1 MPAPDAI
8 IQYGDIPEATL
19 VDEPNLLVS
28 SLTFNPTRTKREYP
42 GANGAIR
49 GVQYRNP
56 IMSIAFQ
63 ATISTQAG
71 IAIAGPGDEITELA
85 NFESTTHGFDPTV
98 GVLILEDPSQE
109 LSTENANTLSGTIF
123 HYPFVTN

>member
-8 IQYGDIPEATL
+8 IDYGDIPEASL

-28 SLTFNPTRTKREYP
+28 SLTFNPTREKREYK
-42 GANGAIR
+42 GATGAVR

-63 ATISTQAG
+63 ATISIEAG
-71 IAIAGPGDEITELA
+71 IAIAHPGDEIAELA
-85 NFESTTHGFDPTV
+85 NFESTIHGFDPTV
-98 GVLILEDPSQE
+98 GVLILEDPSRE

-123 HYPFVTN
+123 HYPFVTA